1 MADQSTII
9 GVAVIIGAVGIGYYI
24 STLNPPEMKQA
35 NSSHMQ
41 LDQKNVFA
49 AATPALDTGR
59 YTRALEKAYTTR
71 QAQMNLNADLPQLS
85 GLSKNL
91 SAGRTLAEI
100 QGRVA
105 NIYVDVHQKTD
116 YLFSESRKRPVLQG
130 RIREKN
136 QVTNF
141 LR

>member
-1 MADQSTII
+1 MDQSTLI
-9 GVAVIIGAVGIGYYI
+9 GVAGIIAAVGVGYYLSNQKPTQI
-24 STLNPPEMKQA
+24 KQSKA
-35 NSSHMQ
+35 SRMQ
-41 LDQKNVFA
+41 LDQDNVFA

-59 YTRALEKAYTTR
+59 YNRVLEKAYTTR
-71 QAQMNLNADLPQLS
+71 QAQENLNADLPQLS

-91 SAGRTLAEI
+91 SAARTLTDI

-105 NIYVDVHQKTD
+105 DIYLDVHKKTN
-116 YLFSESRKRPVLQG
+116 YLFSEDKKHPIYQG
-130 RIREKN
+130 NIRAKT